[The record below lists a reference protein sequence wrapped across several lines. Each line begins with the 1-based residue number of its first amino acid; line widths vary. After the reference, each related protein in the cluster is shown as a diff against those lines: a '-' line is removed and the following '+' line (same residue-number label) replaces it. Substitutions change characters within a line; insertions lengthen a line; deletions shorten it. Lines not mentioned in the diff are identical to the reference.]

1 MKTEKTIIGKVLLGE
16 SKREADLI
24 SVVQK
29 EPYRHYFEANGEEFD
44 GHRALWSFSYQ
55 PYNYL
60 KESELSGDEYRK
72 GGSIKIFRDG
82 VCMRKEFCREPL
94 NAASRMWHLLA
105 ECIDGMCEY
114 AVVGRKI
121 YHAGVPSIVDSICDD
136 GEIIV
141 RTEDGKDY
149 RIYGHTQE
157 DEKNGDFDNEWK
169 DKDRIHY
176 TDKRIS
182 WFRSDS
188 PQGRE

>member
-1 MKTEKTIIGKVLLGE
+1 MDEPEKKVIGQVTLGE
-16 SKREADLI
+16 GEHQHKVDLL

-29 EPYRHYFEANGEEFD
+29 EPYRHSFEANGEEFD
-44 GHRALWSFSYQ
+44 GHRILWSFDYK

-72 GGSIKIFRDG
+72 GGSIRIYKDG
-82 VCMRKEFCREPL
+82 VCVRREFCRNPEV
-94 NAASRMWHLLA
+94 AASRMYHLLI
-105 ECIDGMCEY
+105 ECMDAHWEY
-114 AVVGRKI
+114 AVVGRRV

-136 GEIIV
+136 GEIIL

-157 DEKNGDFDNEWK
+157 DEKEGDFDNEWK
-169 DKDRIHY
+169 DKDRVHV

-182 WFRSDS
+182 WFRK
-188 PQGRE
+188 